1 MRNSAVEILLL
12 AVMSAALETACAQ
25 STSAPRLATR
35 DEYRACRL
43 AEQAFDR
50 RKSRLEA
57 LIDQHNQA
65 SAQHQAEGSKY
76 MAERQRKGI
85 STPSEVATYNQNVSR
100 LNARAKNIAQMQRD
114 LIKEQDGFNA
124 EVLRINAQCG
134 SQIVNQELADEVDQE
149 YGKKSKP

>member
-1 MRNSAVEILLL
+1 MRRLAQTLGLTSTTMRNSAVEILLL

-35 DEYRACRL
+35 DEYRACRV

-76 MAERQRKGI
+76 MAIFEANRPMLKHPDKIYPGQ
-85 STPSEVATYNQNVSR
+85 A
-100 LNARAKNIAQMQRD
+100 
-114 LIKEQDGFNA
+114 
-124 EVLRINAQCG
+124 LRIPPEPA
-134 SQIVNQELADEVDQE
+134 
-149 YGKKSKP
+149 GKA